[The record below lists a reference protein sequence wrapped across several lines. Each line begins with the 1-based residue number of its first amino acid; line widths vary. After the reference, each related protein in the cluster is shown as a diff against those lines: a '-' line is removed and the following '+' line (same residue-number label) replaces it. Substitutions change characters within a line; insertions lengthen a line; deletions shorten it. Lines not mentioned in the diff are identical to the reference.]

1 MRKITDH
8 VYTTSDAKID
18 ISVMDDPGPGG
29 ANHYYA
35 VDVGGTENGFD
46 VRFQNGP
53 VAENG
58 VNGITQETLIAIA
71 IDRLRC
77 FQAGSFACRE
87 NALALT
93 KLEEAMH
100 WLHSRTRSRQARNV
114 EGKSVA

>member
-1 MRKITDH
+1 MKVTDH
-8 VYTTSDAKID
+8 ICTKADSHID
-18 ISVMDDPGPGG
+18 ITVMDPPGNGG
-29 ANHYYA
+29 AHHYYA
-35 VDVGGTENGFD
+35 VDVGGAENGMD

-71 IDRLRC
+71 MHRLRS
-77 FQAGSFACRE
+77 FQDGPYACRE

-100 WLHSRTRSRQARNV
+100 WLHARTRARIARQV